1 MKEMQFIDS
10 HTHLYLPEFDN
21 DRDEVIERALG
32 SGIKKMLLPNIDR
45 ESIEPMMSLADSYR
59 GICLP
64 MIGVHPTSIKD
75 DYREHLEAV
84 KAYIERHKFIA
95 IGEIGIDLY
104 WDRTYI
110 RQQEETFTEQL
121 ELAGRENLPVV
132 IHSRESLPE
141 ILRII
146 DRAAIAGLRGVFHA
160 FTGSV
165 EEAREIIERGF
176 LLGIG
181 GVLTF
186 KNSNLDR
193 TLELIDIKN
202 IILETD
208 SPFLAPAPKRGK
220 RNESSYIRFI
230 ADKLAQ
236 VKKMPVEDI
245 AGISTENCNKLFNL
259 D

>member
-1 MKEMQFIDS
+1 MQLIDS

-21 DRDEVIERALG
+21 DRDEVIKRALN
-32 SGIKKMLLPNIDR
+32 SGVIKMLLPNIDR
-45 ESIEPMMSLADSYR
+45 ESIKPMMQMARDYP

-75 DYREHLEAV
+75 DYLEHLEAV
-84 KAYIERHKFIA
+84 EENIKAHKFIA

-110 RQQEETFTEQL
+110 REQEEAFTEQL
-121 ELAGRENLPVV
+121 KLAGRENLPLV
-132 IHSRESLPE
+132 IHSRESLTE
-141 ILRII
+141 ILGLI
-146 DRAAIAGLRGVFHA
+146 DRAAVTGLRGVFHA
-160 FTGSV
+160 FTGNA
-165 EEAREIIERGF
+165 EQAREITDRGF

-193 TLELIDIKN
+193 TLESIDINN

-208 SPFLAPAPKRGK
+208 SPFLAPVPKRGK
-220 RNESSYIRFI
+220 RNESSYIRYI
-230 ADKLAQ
+230 ANKLAE
-236 VKKMPVEDI
+236 VKKMPVKDI
-245 AGISTENCNKLFNL
+245 AEISTDNCIKLFNL

>member
-1 MKEMQFIDS
+1 MQLIDS

-21 DRDEVIERALG
+21 DRDEVIKRALS
-32 SGIKKMLLPNIDR
+32 SGVIKMLLPNIDR
-45 ESIEPMMSLADSYR
+45 GSIEPMMQMARDYP

-75 DYREHLEAV
+75 DYPEQMEAV
-84 KAYIERHKFIA
+84 KENIKAHKFIA

-110 RQQEETFTEQL
+110 REQEEAFTEQL
-121 ELAGRENLPVV
+121 KLADRENLPLV

-141 ILRII
+141 ILRVI

-160 FTGSV
+160 FTGNA
-165 EEAREIIERGF
+165 EQAREITERGF
-176 LLGIG
+176 LIGIG

-186 KNSNLDR
+186 KNSNLGR
-193 TLELIDIKN
+193 SLELVDIKN
-202 IILETD
+202 IMLETD
-208 SPFLAPAPKRGK
+208 SPFLAPVPKRGK
-220 RNESSYIRFI
+220 RNESSYIRYI
-230 ADKLAQ
+230 ANKLAE

-245 AGISTENCNKLFNL
+245 AKISTANCIKLFNL